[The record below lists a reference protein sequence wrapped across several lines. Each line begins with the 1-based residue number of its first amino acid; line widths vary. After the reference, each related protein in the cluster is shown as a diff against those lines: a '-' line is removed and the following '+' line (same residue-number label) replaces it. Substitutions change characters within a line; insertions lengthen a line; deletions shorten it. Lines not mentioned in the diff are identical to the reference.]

1 MIITKT
7 MLKRV
12 GVCKDQYALFIE
24 LFPDGAEWNDKE
36 NLEKAY
42 DAGLDLCWFVYRCSE
57 VGIVSKEHESEFTE
71 KRDRIHMEWDSPNL
85 KELNRFRESDGQ
97 LRGSIASLVCSINR
111 FTPSGDV
118 VATGKLIAKMGEDL
132 QAAEEK
138 TKEARK
144 KVLNEKKRKL
154 IDLYFSI
161 PLRSPSRQKKS

>member
-7 MLKRV
+7 VLKRM
-12 GVCKDQYALFIE
+12 GVCKNQYALFIE
-24 LFPDGAEWNDKE
+24 LFPNGAEWNDKE

-71 KRDRIHMEWDSPNL
+71 KRDRIHMEWGNSDL
-85 KELNRFRESDGQ
+85 KELDRLQESNGQ
-97 LRGSIASLVCSINR
+97 LRGSIASLVYGINR
-111 FTPSGDV
+111 FTSSGNV

-161 PLRSPSRQKKS
+161 PLRFLSRQKKS